1 LKKLDYVGFGMLTP
15 VAIMTVDRFP
25 RHNTGAMVKEIKEFV
40 FDDAAI
46 IAGCLSQWGV
56 SAGMI
61 GTAVGDDPRG
71 HALARQMEDLGI
83 QSDVRFTK
91 AYATPLEVDV
101 SDRRGARTY
110 FWQRTPEMLA
120 TLDSADLSLMAG
132 ARLLYVDWYDG
143 EEHIT
148 RAMQEAN
155 RLGVPVFLNLEFGHK
170 DIHLL
175 KRYAKYTTICQTVT
189 DAAQLGK
196 NRALMQTARKLLNAG
211 IQTALITLASEG
223 CLVARGEEIVRV
235 HAPKVK
241 AVDACGAGAT
251 FSAGFAYG
259 ILQDWHIEQSARF
272 ATAAASLKVTR
283 AGLEMFPLE
292 EIQSLAARLK
302 VEYLAFRDN
311 QFHKISRLIS
321 VQQKVIVHKSRKLVR
336 QAAESLKPKKQAP
349 DKIRVPPRAKRK
361 PKG

>member
-1 LKKLDYVGFGMLTP
+1 MTIDYVGFGMLTP

-56 SAGMI
+56 KTGMI

-71 HALARQMEDLGI
+71 HALARQMENLGI

-110 FWQRTPEMLA
+110 FWQRTPEMLD
-120 TLDSADLSLMAG
+120 TLDEADLSPIKG
-132 ARLLYVDWYDG
+132 ARLMYVDWYDG
-143 EEHIT
+143 EAHIT

-175 KRYAKYTTICQTVT
+175 KRYAKYTTICQAVT
-189 DAAQLGK
+189 DAAQLGQS
-196 NRALMQTARKLLNAG
+196 RALMQTARKLLNAG
-211 IQTALITLASEG
+211 IQTALITMAKEG
-223 CLVARGEEIVRV
+223 CLVAQGSEIVRV
-235 HAPKVK
+235 FAPKVK

-259 ILQDWHIEQSARF
+259 TLQGWGIEHSARF

-283 AGLEMFPLE
+283 AGLEMFPID
-292 EIQSLAARLK
+292 EIHALAERLR
-302 VEYLAFRDN
+302 VEYMTFRDN
-311 QFHKISRLIS
+311 QFHRLGKLIS
-321 VQQKVIVHKSRKLVR
+321 VQQKVIVHESRKLVR
-336 QAAESLKPKKQAP
+336 HAAESLKPKKQP
-349 DKIRVPPRAKRK
+349 NQKTHPQSTKRK
-361 PKG
+361 S

>member
-1 LKKLDYVGFGMLTP
+1 MLTP

-25 RHNTGAMVKEIKEFV
+25 RHNTGATVKEIKEFV
-40 FDDAAI
+40 FDAAAI

-56 SAGMI
+56 ATGMI

-71 HALARQMEDLGI
+71 HALARQLEDLGV

-110 FWQRTPEMLA
+110 FWQRTPEMLD
-120 TLDSADLSLMAG
+120 TLDSADLSLLAG
-132 ARLLYVDWYDG
+132 ARLMYVDWYDG
-143 EEHIT
+143 EAHIT
-148 RAMQEAN
+148 RAMDEAN

-170 DIHLL
+170 DIALL
-175 KRYAKYTTICQTVT
+175 KRYASRTTICQAVT

-211 IQTALITLASEG
+211 IETALITLASEG
-223 CLVARGEEIVRV
+223 CLVARGNEIVRV

-259 ILQDWHIEQSARF
+259 TLQGWDIQQSARF

-283 AGLEMFPLE
+283 AGLEMFPLD
-292 EIQSLAARLK
+292 EIQSLATRLR

-311 QFHKISRLIS
+311 QFRRIGKLIS
-321 VQQKVIVHKSRKLVR
+321 VQQKVIVHQSRKLVK
-336 QAAESLKPKKQAP
+336 QASESLKPKKRDP
-349 DKIRVPPRAKRK
+349 AKMRSHPNRRK
-361 PKG
+361 T

>member
-1 LKKLDYVGFGMLTP
+1 MTLDYVGFGMLTP

-56 SAGMI
+56 STGMI

-71 HALARQMEDLGI
+71 HALARQLENLGV

-120 TLDSADLSLMAG
+120 TLDTADLSPLEG

-143 EEHIT
+143 EAHIT

-170 DIHLL
+170 DINLL
-175 KRYAKYTTICQTVT
+175 KRYAKYTTICQVVT
-189 DAAQLGK
+189 DAAQLGQ
-196 NRALMQTARKLLNAG
+196 NRAVMQTARKLLNAG
-211 IQTALITLASEG
+211 IKSALITMAKEG
-223 CLVARGEEIVRV
+223 CLVAQGNEIVRV
-235 HAPKVK
+235 FAPKVK
-241 AVDACGAGAT
+241 TVDACGAGAT

-259 ILQDWHIEQSARF
+259 VLQGWGIEHSARF

-283 AGLEMFPLE
+283 AGLEMFPID
-292 EIQSLAARLK
+292 EIHALAERLR
-302 VEYLAFRDN
+302 VEYMTFRDN
-311 QFHKISRLIS
+311 QFHRLGKLIS
-321 VQQKVIVHKSRKLVR
+321 VQQKVIVHESRKLVR
-336 QAAESLKPKKQAP
+336 HAAESLNSKKRSTRKTHTQS
-349 DKIRVPPRAKRK
+349 IKRK
-361 PKG
+361 S

>member
-1 LKKLDYVGFGMLTP
+1 MISPDYIGFGMLTP

-56 SAGMI
+56 ATGMI

-71 HALARQMEDLGI
+71 HALARQLEDLGV
-83 QSDVRFTK
+83 QGAVRFTK

-120 TLDSADLSLMAG
+120 TLDSADLSLLAN

-143 EEHIT
+143 EAHIT
-148 RAMQEAN
+148 RAMEEAN

-170 DIHLL
+170 DINLL
-175 KRYAKYTTICQTVT
+175 KRYAKYTTICQAVT

-223 CLVARGEEIVRV
+223 CLVARENEIVRV

-241 AVDACGAGAT
+241 VVDACGAGAT

-259 ILQDWHIEQSARF
+259 TLQGWGIEHSARF

-283 AGLEMFPLE
+283 AGLEMFPID
-292 EIQSLAARLK
+292 EIHELAERLK

-311 QFHKISRLIS
+311 QFHKLGKLIS
-321 VQQKVIVHKSRKLVR
+321 VQQKVIVGQSRKLVE
-336 QAAESLKPKKQAP
+336 QATESLKPKKRTAEKSRPQP
-349 DKIRVPPRAKRK
+349 TKRK
-361 PKG
+361 P

>member
-1 LKKLDYVGFGMLTP
+1 
-15 VAIMTVDRFP
+15 
-25 RHNTGAMVKEIKEFV
+25 
-40 FDDAAI
+40 
-46 IAGCLSQWGV
+46 
-56 SAGMI
+56 
-61 GTAVGDDPRG
+61 
-71 HALARQMEDLGI
+71 
-83 QSDVRFTK
+83 
-91 AYATPLEVDV
+91 
-101 SDRRGARTY
+101 
-110 FWQRTPEMLA
+110 
-120 TLDSADLSLMAG
+120 
-132 ARLLYVDWYDG
+132 
-143 EEHIT
+143 
-148 RAMQEAN
+148 MQEAN

-175 KRYAKYTTICQTVT
+175 KRYAKYTTICQAVT

-223 CLVARGEEIVRV
+223 CLVARGDEIVRV

-259 ILQDWHIEQSARF
+259 ILQDWGIEQSARF

-336 QAAESLKPKKQAP
+336 QATESLKPKKQAS
-349 DKIRVPPRAKRK
+349 DKVRVQHRAKRK
-361 PKG
+361 SKG